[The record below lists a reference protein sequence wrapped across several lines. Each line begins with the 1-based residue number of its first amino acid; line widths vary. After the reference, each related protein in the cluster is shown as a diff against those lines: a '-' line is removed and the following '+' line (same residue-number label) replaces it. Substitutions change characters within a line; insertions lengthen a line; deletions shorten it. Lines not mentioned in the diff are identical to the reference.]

1 MILDAI
7 VSVGSLVFPP
17 VFDFIKKKF
26 LKSGEDTPESTLSTL
41 ATTKPEVMPQYTS
54 ALASYLD
61 AQTKF
66 FNRDVIGEASRWIV
80 DFRAVIRP
88 AFVAVSIVAI
98 LVDLFCQI
106 QIDESLKLFMEA
118 TIGSWFGDRLVRK

>member
-7 VSVGSLVFPP
+7 VSVGSLIFPP

-26 LKSGEDTPESTLSTL
+26 LKNEDTPEATLSTL
-41 ATTKPEVMPQYTS
+41 ATTKPEVLPQYTAS
-54 ALASYLD
+54 LASYLD

-66 FNRDVIGEASRWIV
+66 FNRDVIGEPSRWII
-80 DFRAVIRP
+80 DFRASIRP
-88 AFVAVSIVAI
+88 AFVALAI
-98 LVDLFCQI
+98 ISVL
-106 QIDESLKLFMEA
+106 IDIFYAVNIDPSLKLFMET